1 MWRNCNLRRNFV
13 LLQPNKDHITTQVI
27 NLRLHRFGS
36 TKRVGRMSGKIIRYI
51 VIALFSLSVSIQGA
65 NAQREVPE
73 NLETFLYRSYYFGFL
88 LGFNSM
94 DFVVHPEKVIYP
106 SDSLFTLNSYPDFG
120 FQIGI
125 LANKRINNHVH
136 LRLATVLA
144 FGERTLN
151 YRIRHAD
158 TSYVNTK
165 QVESTFIEFPLSMKI
180 TSMRLN
186 NFSAYVLGGTRY
198 GIDLASQAKKKEQ
211 TEDIIVKLLPNE
223 FSFDLG
229 VGFDFYLPYFKFGIE
244 LKRSFGVND
253 LLVREQNIFTNDIR
267 KLNSK
272 IYQLSFTFEG

>member
-1 MWRNCNLRRNFV
+1 LNYSLKYTTFVIESIRPQRTGNNF
-13 LLQPNKDHITTQVI
+13 
-27 NLRLHRFGS
+27 RF
-36 TKRVGRMSGKIIRYI
+36 TPLAFAKRAVRMSGRTLRHI
-51 VIALFSLSVSIQGA
+51 VIALIILRFSLPGA
-65 NAQREVPE
+65 NAQREVAE
-73 NLETFLYRSYYFGFL
+73 NLETFLYRPYYFGFL

-106 SDSLFTLNSYPDFG
+106 NDSLFTLNSYPDFG

-158 TSYVNTK
+158 TTYINTK

-211 TEDIIVKLLPNE
+211 TEDVIVKLLPSE